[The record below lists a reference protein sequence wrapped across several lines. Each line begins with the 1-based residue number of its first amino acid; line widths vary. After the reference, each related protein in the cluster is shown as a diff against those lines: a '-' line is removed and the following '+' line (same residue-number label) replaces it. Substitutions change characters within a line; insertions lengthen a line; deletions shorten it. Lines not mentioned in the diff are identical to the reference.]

1 MSLNPDTLRGALEW
15 RWRHFDLFSGPEWH
29 RVLKL
34 RAMIFVVEQTCPY
47 QDPDDKDPFCW
58 HLELSHEGALVGT
71 LRVAP
76 PGLSYEEC
84 SIGRLAIDMRY
95 RGLGL
100 GRDLMERGLD
110 FCGLRWSAPVR
121 LSAQAY
127 LQNFYESL
135 GFSMTRGPYL
145 EDGIPHVE
153 MLKPG

>member
-1 MSLNPDTLRGALEW
+1 
-15 RWRHFDLFSGPEWH
+15 
-29 RVLKL
+29 
-34 RAMIFVVEQTCPY
+34 
-47 QDPDDKDPFCW
+47 
-58 HLELSHEGALVGT
+58 VGR
-71 LRVAP
+71 LRVAGR
-76 PGLSYEEC
+76 GLSYEEC
-84 SIGRLAIDMRY
+84 SIGRVAIDVRY

-100 GRDLMERGLD
+100 GRDLMERGLA
-110 FCGLRWSAPVR
+110 FCASRWSTPVR